1 MLEMHIAARMEDQA
15 RLLNG
20 AKQQQEGTCVCVCA
34 CVCAAV
40 LLSLSLIL
48 SLTLSLSLTLAPS
61 SVAIGFRRCTQGT
74 GVRLA
79 DELEQMQAEVERL
92 IQDVDLL
99 IREEEEEEE
108 KEQR

>member
-1 MLEMHIAARMEDQA
+1 M
-15 RLLNG
+15 
-20 AKQQQEGTCVCVCA
+20 CA
-34 CVCAAV
+34 CVCARV
-40 LLSLSLIL
+40 WLSYSHSHSLSV
-48 SLTLSLSLTLAPS
+48 SHSFSLTLAPS